1 MTPEICEDIF
11 ERLQAAQL
19 IEAQDRLADYL
30 RRGRRY
36 GALSMV
42 RVRVIYIKSECDMA
56 LRAPYSQMSAEGHD
70 AEAELTMRGE
80 PLPEAEVAPARELIR
95 NELISWYD
103 AHPEAR
109 NEDVSARM
117 YKTPKWVN

>member
-1 MTPEICEDIF
+1 MTPEISEDIF
-11 ERLQAAQL
+11 ERLIAAQM

-36 GALSMV
+36 AALSMV

-56 LRAPYSQMSAEGHD
+56 LGAPYSQMSAEGHD

-95 NELISWYD
+95 NELSAWYD

-109 NEDVSARM
+109 EGDVSARM
-117 YKTPKWVN
+117 FKRPKWVN